1 MNMKTIKGKII
12 EDIDRD
18 LYWTRVVFLNDDE
31 SQKTQV
37 LTCAS
42 LEYLED
48 LYRIGNG
55 TKLAETHLAEW
66 LDNVIKKWLLLDKD
80 LFKQDIHY
88 DVYANTEEG
97 EANGLDFL
105 MEKAQSR

>member
-1 MNMKTIKGKII
+1 MQTIKGKIV
-12 EDIDRD
+12 EEFDRD
-18 LYWTRVVFLNDDE
+18 LYWTRVVFLSDDE

-37 LTCAS
+37 LACAS

-48 LYRIGNG
+48 FYRIGNRNEV
-55 TKLAETHLAEW
+55 LESHLTEW
-66 LDNVIKKWLLLDKD
+66 LNGVIRKWSSLGND

-88 DVYANTEEG
+88 DVYANAAEG

-105 MEKAQSR
+105 MTITQSG